1 MEQDLQKMPSVEMG
15 EPADEM
21 SNVLVV
27 EVESFVNVEL
37 NMEDDDNNNSN
48 NNDSVSTDGHPGP
61 AITQGKCHDLTCS
74 LLKY

>member
-1 MEQDLQKMPSVEMG
+1 MEHDSQKMPSVERG
-15 EPADEM
+15 KPADEM

-37 NMEDDDNNNSN
+37 NMEDDNNNSDD
-48 NNDSVSTDGHPGP
+48 NDSVSTDGYQGP
-61 AITQGKCHDLTCS
+61 AITQGMCHHLTCS